1 MFEPWRLVNVTS
13 ISVGVKR
20 IGYLPNNTNKK
31 EKLKIQALR
40 NLETFH
46 APNDN
51 SHHLNVQD
59 MSVPGYPPNPSEAIE
74 VDYCEEPLQENNEA
88 GVAHE
93 YNPIR
98 CEDDVADMSDTH
110 DLPSALSAWAL
121 DCDIKHQHLSGLLK
135 ILKKT
140 WT

>member
-1 MFEPWRLVNVTS
+1 MATR
-13 ISVGVKR
+13 KR
-20 IGYLPNNTNKK
+20 YEHLGRRQTYRILAQQYK
-31 EKLKIQALR
+31 EEREAENQAYR

-59 MSVPGYPPNPSEAIE
+59 MSVPEYPPSPSEAIE

-93 YNPIR
+93 YSPIR
-98 CEDDVADMSDTH
+98 SKDDGADMSDTH
-110 DLPSALSAWAL
+110 DLPNALSAWAL

-135 ILKKT
+135 ILKKRGHN
-140 WT
+140 